1 MAMAKAYSNAALHQV
16 RDFLEGWMDRLVQQ
30 DAKSLLPQFLDEA
43 ENLRATLEA
52 RVKPSG

>member
-1 MAMAKAYSNAALHQV
+1 MAKAYSNAALHQV